1 MKKYNPPHKL
11 TPKTPAQADYLA
23 ALQNE
28 MMTIATGPPGTG
40 KTFMAINNAVAR
52 IRDKSIKQIVLARP
66 AEGPCKSLGF
76 EPGTLN
82 EKLQGWMMPFY
93 DSLEGVLG
101 KGELE
106 SRIGSSIHFQA
117 LHQIMGRSFHN
128 SYIIV
133 DEAQNLNIETAKSLV
148 TRVGKYCKVVLCGDI
163 RQQTIK
169 SNSGLK
175 FLLDL
180 VHKYDLPVNTIE
192 FTIDDCVRGPIT
204 KMWLEAFEDEG
215 LI

>member
-1 MKKYNPPHKL
+1 MKKRTDSTKL
-11 TPKTPAQADYLA
+11 TPKTPAQADYLS
-23 ALQNE
+23 ALQND
-28 MMTIATGPPGTG
+28 MMTIVTGPPGTG
-40 KTFMAINNAVAR
+40 KTYMAINNAVER
-52 IRDKSIKQIVLARP
+52 LRDRRIKQIVLARP

-76 EPGTLN
+76 EPGTMN

-101 KGELE
+101 KNELE

-169 SNSGLK
+169 CNSGLK
-175 FLLDL
+175 FLLDMAF
-180 VHKYDLPVNTIE
+180 KYDLPVNTIE

>member
-1 MKKYNPPHKL
+1 MKKSKDL
-11 TPKTPAQADYLA
+11 QLKAKTPAQADYLA
-23 ALQNE
+23 ALQSD
-28 MMTIATGPPGTG
+28 MMTIVTGPPGTG
-40 KTFMAINNAVAR
+40 KTYMAINNAVDR
-52 IRDKSIKQIVLARP
+52 LRDKRIKSIVLARP

-76 EPGTLN
+76 EPGTMN

-128 SYIIV
+128 CYIIV

-163 RQQTIK
+163 RQKTIK
-169 SNSGLK
+169 QDSGLR

-180 VHKYDLPVNTIE
+180 AYKYDLPVNTIE
-192 FTIDDCVRGPIT
+192 FTVDDCVRGPIT

-215 LI
+215 II

>member
-1 MKKYNPPHKL
+1 MKKQTNNTKL
-11 TPKTPAQADYLA
+11 TPKTPAQADYLS
-23 ALQNE
+23 ALQND
-28 MMTIATGPPGTG
+28 MMTIVTGPPGTG
-40 KTFMAINNAVAR
+40 KTYMAINNAVER
-52 IRDKSIKQIVLARP
+52 LRDRRIKQIVLARP

-76 EPGTLN
+76 EPGTMN

-101 KGELE
+101 KNELE

-175 FLLDL
+175 FLLDMAF
-180 VHKYDLPVNTIE
+180 KYDLPVNTIQ
-192 FTIDDCVRGPIT
+192 FTVDDCVRGPIT

>member
-1 MKKYNPPHKL
+1 MKKHNLSHKL
-11 TPKTPAQADYLA
+11 TPKTSAQADYLA

-28 MMTIATGPPGTG
+28 MMTIVTGPPGTG

-76 EPGTLN
+76 EPGSIT

-169 SNSGLK
+169 SDSGLK

-180 VHKYDLPVNTIE
+180 VDKYDLPVNTIE
-192 FTIDDCVRGPIT
+192 FAIDDCVRGPIT